1 MTSSNSI
8 TELFGFCIQDIA
20 NRSFLKSSALQET
33 VDNRKLLAEKD
44 ALAAKRWDQYL
55 EMGNKY
61 YDLSRERTRETY
73 LLKQQIQ
80 SLEQEKKELQ
90 ERLQSSQ
97 ASRFLSLLVQVV
109 E

>member
-1 MTSSNSI
+1 
-8 TELFGFCIQDIA
+8 
-20 NRSFLKSSALQET
+20 
-33 VDNRKLLAEKD
+33 
-44 ALAAKRWDQYL
+44 
-55 EMGNKY
+55 MGNKY
-61 YDLSRERTRETY
+61 YDLGRERTRETY